1 MKHISTDGLE
11 FDATG
16 INSLPIP
23 TPLFRAERSGHCIFL
38 GLKTFSNDQDCQ
50 MSGIARQFEP
60 QITRSGGAP
69 SKFRFTI
76 RCSECASADTYEV
89 SRPTSND
96 AVKGYFN
103 ERGWLLG
110 RAPAFDVCSACL
122 ARPRH
127 AQEMKPAVPR
137 PETRAADKRHQETAE
152 ILARHLGKPEELAAA
167 VFRPKEAKPP
177 QSPAPKALQPIHPT
191 PALPPEVEQTLT
203 EMAADLK
210 GLRSAVGL
218 IADQVSQLVA
228 LGGQQIE
235 AIARVAPTLLRSTEG
250 LSGSLRQVVG
260 AIQVIPHPARPVAGL
275 QSVSGAEAGPE
286 LTRAVDAE
294 SASVPELEVQEAPR
308 RDGRKRKAEV
318 EEGQIASAAVVVK
331 SIADAKRP
339 DRFYTSIRL
348 PRALWD
354 NAGFGP
360 DDRLLLDWSG
370 KALTIERATE
380 GGVKPKSIGDA
391 SVVLQSWKLGN
402 LNVDQL
408 KVTGANGSLRLTSHL
423 TIGHKRPEA

>member
-1 MKHISTDGLE
+1 M
-11 FDATG
+11 
-16 INSLPIP
+16 P
-23 TPLFRAERSGHCIFL
+23 
-38 GLKTFSNDQDCQ
+38 
-50 MSGIARQFEP
+50 GIARQFEP

-76 RCSECASADTYEV
+76 RCSDCASADTYEA

-110 RAPAFDVCSACL
+110 RAPSFDVCSACL

-137 PETRAADKRHQETAE
+137 PETRAADKRHQDTAD
-152 ILARHLGKPEELAAA
+152 ILARHLGKPDALAAE

-177 QSPAPKALQPIHPT
+177 QSPTPKAPQPTHSMP
-191 PALPPEVEQTLT
+191 PLSPEVEQTLAG
-203 EMAADLK
+203 MAADLK
-210 GLRSAVGL
+210 GLRSAL
-218 IADQVSQLVA
+218 ELMADQVSKLVT

-235 AIARVAPTLLRSTEG
+235 AIARLAPALTQSTEG
-250 LSGSLRQVVG
+250 LSGGLRQVVD
-260 AIQVIPHPARPVAGL
+260 AIQAIQHLAHPVAE
-275 QSVSGAEAGPE
+275 QPSAMKAEAGPE
-286 LTRAVDAE
+286 LMQAVDAE
-294 SASVPELEVQEAPR
+294 PAPAPEPEVQEAPR
-308 RDGRKRKAEV
+308 RAGRKRKIEV
-318 EEGQIASAAVVVK
+318 KEGQIASAAVVVK
-331 SIADAKRP
+331 SIADAERP

-348 PRALWD
+348 RRALWD
-354 NAGFGP
+354 SAGFGP

-380 GGVKPKSIGDA
+380 GGVKPKAIGDT

-402 LNVDQL
+402 LNFDQL
-408 KVTGANGSLRLTSHL
+408 KVRGANGSLRLTAGRKH
-423 TIGHKRPEA
+423 PVA

>member
-1 MKHISTDGLE
+1 M
-11 FDATG
+11 
-16 INSLPIP
+16 P
-23 TPLFRAERSGHCIFL
+23 
-38 GLKTFSNDQDCQ
+38 
-50 MSGIARQFEP
+50 GIARQFEP

-69 SKFRFTI
+69 SKFRFTV
-76 RCSECASADTYEV
+76 RCSECASADTYEA

-96 AVKGYFN
+96 TVKGYFN

-122 ARPRH
+122 ARPRY
-127 AQEMKPAVPR
+127 AQETRSAAPR
-137 PETRAADKRHQETAE
+137 PETRAAGKRHQETAE
-152 ILARHLGKPEELAAA
+152 ILARHLGKPEALAAE

-177 QSPAPKALQPIHPT
+177 QPPTPKTPQPIHPT
-191 PALPPEVEQTLT
+191 PALSPEVEQTLT

-210 GLRSAVGL
+210 GLRAAVEL
-218 IADQVSQLVA
+218 MADQVSQLVT

-235 AIARVAPTLLRSTEG
+235 AIARLAPTLLQSTVG
-250 LSGSLRQVVG
+250 LSGDLRQVVG
-260 AIQVIPHPARPVAGL
+260 VIQAIQHPARPVAGL
-275 QSVSGAEAGPE
+275 QAMPEAEAGPAA
-286 LTRAVDAE
+286 TQAVDAE
-294 SASVPELEVQEAPR
+294 PASVPDLEVEAPR
-308 RDGRKRKAEV
+308 RAGRKRKTEV
-318 EEGQIASAAVVVK
+318 KEGQIASAAVVVK

-348 PRALWD
+348 PRELWD

-370 KALTIERATE
+370 KALTIERTAE

-402 LNVDQL
+402 LNFDQL
-408 KVTGANGSLRLTSHL
+408 QVRGAN
-423 TIGHKRPEA
+423 